1 MLVSNGIGKVTRIND
16 ASGRYVEFCKNCFP
30 TELNLRGVKIALDCA
45 NGAAY
50 QVAPKVFSELGADV
64 KSIGVSPDGYNI
76 NAGVG
81 STQPS
86 ALVALVKEF
95 GADFGIALDGD
106 GDRLIMVDRTGEIL
120 DGDEL
125 LYFIALSK
133 LKAGTLPGGVVGTQM
148 SNLGLEEALA
158 NLGVPFYRAPV
169 GDRYV
174 LEELTKREWLL
185 GGEASGH
192 ILCLDQTSTGDA
204 IVAALQVLSACS
216 NLGQSLEE
224 LRKNIIKYPQH
235 IVNVPTKEPVKKDI
249 LARLSTF
256 VSQAEQA
263 LGRKGRVVLRAS
275 GTEPVVRVMVEG
287 ENAPTVVRL
296 AETLATEA
304 EKEFSKMV

>member
-1 MLVSNGIGKVTRIND
+1 M
-16 ASGRYVEFCKNCFP
+16 
-30 TELNLRGVKIALDCA
+30 
-45 NGAAY
+45 
-50 QVAPKVFSELGADV
+50 
-64 KSIGVSPDGYNI
+64 
-76 NAGVG
+76 
-81 STQPS
+81 
-86 ALVALVKEF
+86 
-95 GADFGIALDGD
+95 
-106 GDRLIMVDRTGEIL
+106 
-120 DGDEL
+120 
-125 LYFIALSK
+125 
-133 LKAGTLPGGVVGTQM
+133 
-148 SNLGLEEALA
+148 
-158 NLGVPFYRAPV
+158 
-169 GDRYV
+169 
-174 LEELTKREWLL
+174 EELTKREWLL

-256 VSQAEQA
+256 VSRAEEA

-296 AETLATEA
+296 AETLASEA